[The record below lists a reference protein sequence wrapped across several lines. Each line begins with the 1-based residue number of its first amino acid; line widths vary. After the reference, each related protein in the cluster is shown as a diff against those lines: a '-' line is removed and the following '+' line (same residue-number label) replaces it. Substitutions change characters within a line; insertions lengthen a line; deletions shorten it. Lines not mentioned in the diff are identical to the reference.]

1 MPSKTIIQLRR
12 DTAANWTTT
21 NPVLAA
27 GETGFETDTD
37 LFKIGDGT
45 TTWTSLPYNVV
56 LPTDSRLSD
65 ARTPTA
71 HTHDTADVTSGTF
84 AIGRIPTGTTST
96 TVSLGNHTHSIA
108 NVTGL
113 QTALDAKLT
122 TADTGWLTS
131 TVISAATGWSVTSYN
146 IRRLNGIVNGILTVS
161 RSGGNITVPATGN
174 ITNQNV
180 ATLTSGWYNTT
191 SDSGMVLTNGSGPL
205 TGGYIQSNGTITIS
219 AMSSGATISTGDTFS
234 FTLFEMV

>member
-1 MPSKTIIQLRR
+1 
-12 DTAANWTTT
+12 
-21 NPVLAA
+21 
-27 GETGFETDTD
+27 
-37 LFKIGDGT
+37 
-45 TTWTSLPYNVV
+45 
-56 LPTDSRLSD
+56 
-65 ARTPTA
+65 
-71 HTHDTADVTSGTF
+71 
-84 AIGRIPTGTTST
+84 
-96 TVSLGNHTHSIA
+96 
-108 NVTGL
+108 
-113 QTALDAKLT
+113 LDAKLT

-131 TVISAATGWSVTSYN
+131 TVISAATGWSITSYN

-161 RSGGNITVPATGN
+161 RSGGNVTVPATGN